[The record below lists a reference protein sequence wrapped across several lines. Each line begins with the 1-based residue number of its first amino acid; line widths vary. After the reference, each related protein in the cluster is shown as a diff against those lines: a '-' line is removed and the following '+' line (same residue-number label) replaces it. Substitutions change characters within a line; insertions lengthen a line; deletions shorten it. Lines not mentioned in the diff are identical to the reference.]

1 MKELWK
7 ERLQRIENLNDRR
20 LLRGILTGAF
30 EQLES
35 YTDKRLNDIEER
47 VFAEIEDIE
56 SDFDIYCSMVSMEEY
71 DPIND
76 FLFPIVSTDPESD
89 QIAISEIKEA
99 IEKEERPILDKIYL
113 DMDYLSLKAFK
124 DTLKNRKFKGNL
136 KTNKNDYPIEV
147 SLHPHQGYE
156 QQLERLYHIF
166 LENDLPWR
174 TVFHPFI
181 YKFMNIQLETGII
194 FQERE
199 SIEEITFNL
208 EEVELYKKV
217 NQIPL
222 WNIRSFVF
230 ENASFPIPAF
240 DRINYEHHLNLGA
253 VGEQH
258 GYLVDSTGREILFV
272 QREKDG
278 IRIIS
283 PIEEVMNWNILQ
295 IVKPDTSLLA
305 DYFLFSNRR
314 KELFTDR
321 FARREN
327 RVIRSEGEIRR
338 ILHSLVASD
347 GIGLSRIE
355 IHEPGKGNE
364 ETYNTNSFIKDNI
377 RKDGDKKVLLLSFTA
392 YEKPKD
398 IIEDKLL
405 WDRVSFLVSV
415 VQLYFP
421 EFKCIGE
428 LV

>member
-7 ERLQRIENLNDRR
+7 ERLQRIEKLDDRR
-20 LLRGILTGAF
+20 LLRSILTGAF

-35 YTDKRLNDIEER
+35 YTDKGLKDIEER

-56 SDFDIYCSMVSMEEY
+56 SDFDIYCSIISIEEY

-76 FLFPIVSTDPESD
+76 FLFPMVSTDPELG
-89 QIAISEIKEA
+89 QVAISEIKEA
-99 IEKEERPILDKIYL
+99 IEREERPILDKIYL
-113 DMDYLSLKAFK
+113 DMDYLSLKVFK
-124 DTLKNRKFKGNL
+124 ETLNHRKFKGNL
-136 KTNKNDYPIEV
+136 TTNKKDYPIEV

-181 YKFMNIQLETGII
+181 YKFLDICLETSII
-194 FQERE
+194 FEERE

-222 WNIRSFVF
+222 WNIRTFIF

-240 DRINYEHHLNLGA
+240 DRINYEHHLNLGT

-283 PIEEVMNWNILQ
+283 PIEEVMNWSILQ
-295 IVKPDTSLLA
+295 IVKPDTTLLT
-305 DYFLFSNRR
+305 DYPLFSNQR

-338 ILHSLVASD
+338 ILHTLVASD
-347 GIGLSRIE
+347 GLNLSRIE
-355 IHEPGKGNE
+355 IHEPGEGNE

-377 RKDGDKKVLLLSFTA
+377 RKDGDKKVLQLSFKT
-392 YEKPKD
+392 YEKTKD
-398 IIEDKLL
+398 INENKLL
-405 WDRVSFLVSV
+405 RDRVSFLVSV

-421 EFKCIGE
+421 EFKCVGE
-428 LV
+428 VI